1 MRVNKFYHDYMQ
13 ARKNAQSRL
22 YRLQKQGYYG
32 YKIPA
37 IPKRITEG
45 SIRRLENLTRS
56 SMIPK
61 MQFYDYETQQSYP
74 GIQGEKIRKSYKVQR
89 PKDATVSNTAGS
101 DILDSHII
109 DMFLNEIGMYL
120 TNKAFAPG
128 IYRVQSFIDNM
139 ISEYGKHQVALALEA
154 ERKAG
159 NVQLP
164 RILYKDQVD
173 SFLSGFKMHIL
184 DNDLTSADI
193 LDAVGFEYVTD
204 DEYEEF

>member
-1 MRVNKFYHDYMQ
+1 MRVNKFYHDYMR

-37 IPKRITEG
+37 MPKRITEA
-45 SIRRLENLTRS
+45 SIRRLENLTRA

-89 PKDATVSNTAGS
+89 PKEATDKNTAGS
-101 DILDSHII
+101 DIFDDFII
-109 DMFLNEIGMYL
+109 NMFLTEISVYL
-120 TNKAFAPG
+120 PYKAFAPG
-128 IYRVQSFIDNM
+128 IYRIQSFIDNM

-173 SFLSGFKMHIL
+173 NFLAGFKMRIL

>member
-1 MRVNKFYHDYMQ
+1 M
-13 ARKNAQSRL
+13 
-22 YRLQKQGYYG
+22 QKQGYYG

-45 SIRRLENLTRS
+45 SIRRLENLTRA

-74 GIQGEKIRKSYKVQR
+74 GTQGEKIRKTYKVQR
-89 PKDATVSNTAGS
+89 PKDATASNTAGS
-101 DILDSHII
+101 DVFDSYII
-109 DMFLNEIGMYL
+109 DMFLTEIGVYL

-128 IYRVQSFIDNM
+128 IYRIQSFIDNM

-164 RILYKDQVD
+164 RILYQDHVD
-173 SFLSGFKMHIL
+173 NFLYGFKMCIL
-184 DNDLTSADI
+184 DNDLTSADL